1 MEVRL
6 VDWAE
11 GNYRITDT
19 PHPRGELVLGGA
31 PVTRGYYKNAEKTA
45 EEFFSDGGKQFFK
58 SGDIGELRADGSF
71 RLIDRK
77 KDLVKLQ
84 LGEYVSLGKV
94 EAQMKT
100 SPLVDNICVYADS
113 FRKTLQSELLKL
125 FQTTQTPHHQLG
137 VGLVW
142 WVKNPYNI
150 ELIVKVSKS
159 DHIQLHLSCQSKQH
173 C

>member
-1 MEVRL
+1 MAGMEVRL

-11 GNYRITDT
+11 GNYRITDA

-45 EEFFSDGGKQFFK
+45 EDFFSDGGKQFFK

-142 WVKNPYNI
+142 RVKNS
-150 ELIVKVSKS
+150 L
-159 DHIQLHLSCQSKQH
+159 QH
-173 C
+173 